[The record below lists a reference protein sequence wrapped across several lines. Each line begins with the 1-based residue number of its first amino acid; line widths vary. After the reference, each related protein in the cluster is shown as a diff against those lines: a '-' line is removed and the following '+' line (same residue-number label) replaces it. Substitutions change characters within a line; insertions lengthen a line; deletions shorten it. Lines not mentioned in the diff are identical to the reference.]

1 MAETELSLHAVPGVP
16 MVQPGDDLATVL
28 LTTLANAGFELR
40 DGDVL
45 VLAQKIVSKA
55 EHRQINLADVTPG
68 DDAIALAEETDKDPR
83 LVQLILDESTD
94 VLRKKP
100 GVLIVRHKLGLVGAN
115 AGIDQSN
122 IDHDRGASATDAQCA
137 GQEALLLPV
146 DPDESARKLMTGMSK
161 HTGKTL
167 GVIICDSMNRPWR
180 LGTIGGAIGCAGV
193 SVLDDHRG
201 GTDIYGR
208 ELKVTLINR
217 ADALAG
223 AATLLMGE
231 TTEKIPL
238 VLIRGVAPYAG
249 NDSAAD
255 IPRDLAED
263 MFR

>member
-1 MAETELSLHAVPGVP
+1 
-16 MVQPGDDLATVL
+16 MVQPGDDLGTVV
-28 LTTLANAGFELR
+28 LTSLANGGFALR

-55 EHRQINLADVTPG
+55 EHRQIDLAAVT
-68 DDAIALAEETDKDPR
+68 ASAEAVELAAETDKDPR
-83 LVQLILDESTD
+83 LVQLILDESTE

-122 IDHDRGASATDAQCA
+122 IDHSGDHTGDES
-137 GQEALLLPV
+137 GQEAALLLPA
-146 DPDESARKLMTGMSK
+146 DPDESARTLAANISK
-161 HTGKTL
+161 HTGKTI
-167 GVIICDSMNRPWR
+167 GVIIADSMNRPWR

-201 GTDIYGR
+201 GTDLYGR

-238 VLIRGVAPYAG
+238 VLIRGVAPYTG
-249 NDSAAD
+249 SDSAAD

>member
-1 MAETELSLHAVPGVP
+1 MPVHTAETELSLHAVPGVP
-16 MVQPGDDLATVL
+16 MVRPGDDLPTVV
-28 LTTLANAGFELR
+28 LTALANAGFALAA
-40 DGDVL
+40 GDVL

-55 EHRQINLADVTPG
+55 EHRQIALADVDPG
-68 DDAIALAEETDKDPR
+68 ADARALAAEVDKDPR
-83 LVQLILDESTD
+83 LVQLILDESTE

-122 IDHDRGASATDAQCA
+122 IDHGDAD
-137 GQEALLLPV
+137 EALLLPS
-146 DPDESARKLMTGMSK
+146 DPDVSAQALKAEINKRTGQSI
-161 HTGKTL
+161 
-167 GVIICDSMNRPWR
+167 GVIIADSMNRPWR
-180 LGTIGGAIGCAGV
+180 MGTIGGAIGCAGV
-193 SVLDDHRG
+193 NVLDDHRG

-238 VLIRGVAPYAG
+238 VLIRGVAPYTG
-249 NDSAAD
+249 TGSARD
-255 IPRDLAED
+255 IPRPLEED